1 MDNRVYLKIL
11 KCFGAKGTRFTTE
24 DLARELGTS
33 KRTVYAYF
41 SSKDE
46 MIEKTIDFVFS
57 QIIQSDTDILENTGL
72 PIQDKIRLY
81 FQNIPD
87 AYSIGTIIRHMDDL
101 QRYYPRLYEKV
112 NHHLDTI
119 WDGVIA
125 LVEEGINRDE
135 LQKVDTVILKLMLNE
150 TLRKLLDYEFIAGH
164 QVSFESGIK
173 AMSDIVLYGLIKTD
187 PPKSIG

>member
-1 MDNRVYLKIL
+1 MDDQVYLKIL

-57 QIIQSDTDILENTGL
+57 QIIQSDTEILENAAL
-72 PIQDKIRLY
+72 PIQEKMRLY

-87 AYSIGTIIRHMDDL
+87 AYSIGTIIRHMDDF

-112 NHHLDTI
+112 NHHLDMI
-119 WDGVIA
+119 WDGAIE
-125 LVEEGINRDE
+125 LVEEGMNRGE
-135 LQKVDTVILKLMLNE
+135 LHKVDTVILKLMLNE
-150 TLRKLLDYEFIAGH
+150 TLKKLLDYEFIAGH

-173 AMSDIVLYGLIKTD
+173 AMSEIILYGLIKAE
-187 PPKSIG
+187 SL

>member
-1 MDNRVYLKIL
+1 MDNNVYLKIL

-46 MIEKTIDFVFS
+46 MIEKTIDFVFTE
-57 QIIQSDTDILENTGL
+57 ITQSDTDILENAEL
-72 PIQDKIRLY
+72 SVQEKIRLY

-101 QRYYPRLYEKV
+101 QRYYPRFYEKV

-119 WDGVIA
+119 WDSIIE
-125 LVEEGINRDE
+125 LVQEGMNRQE
-135 LQKVDTVILKLMLNE
+135 LRKVDTVILKLMLNE
-150 TLRKLLDYEFIAGH
+150 TLRKLLDYEFIANH

-173 AMSDIVLYGLIKTD
+173 AMSDIVLYGLMRE
-187 PPKSIG
+187 GLVEE